1 MPIRKLI
8 SPDNSPEKEA
18 LYFVWDKPK
27 SGGNERARTVRVF
40 YSPTY
45 ETLSPTKAGRRFLSV
60 DQNGQRDRNNDCLS
74 LAGLVSVWDRTST
87 TLRGP
92 EARHLWDSLVNLG
105 WRTPTIEDYKHG
117 HQ

>member
-8 SPDNSPEKEA
+8 SPDNTPEKEA
-18 LYFVWDKPK
+18 LYFAWDSPK
-27 SGGNERARTVRVF
+27 GGDDGRARTVRVF

-45 ETLSPTKAGRRFLSV
+45 ETLSPTKADRRFLSV
-60 DQNGQRDRNNDCLS
+60 DQNGQRDRNNNCLS
-74 LAGLVSVWDRTST
+74 LAGLVSVWDRSST
-87 TLRGP
+87 PLRAAQ
-92 EARHLWDSLVNLG
+92 ARHLWDSLVNLG